1 MVDGANQPFYS
12 AAKKCQIFSFQDV
25 QNGRGG
31 TKYSAPPSAARKLL
45 ESKQTH
51 FSNSLDKAFH
61 SPEFQA
67 KIIFHAKLSGRFL
80 LRQPLKNNDANSPA
94 FGGRLT
100 LFCLVSRSPALV
112 HKSPAFYVHYK
123 Y

>member
-1 MVDGANQPFYS
+1 M
-12 AAKKCQIFSFQDV
+12 
-25 QNGRGG
+25 GG
-31 TKYSAPPSAARKLL
+31 
-45 ESKQTH
+45 
-51 FSNSLDKAFH
+51 
-61 SPEFQA
+61 
-67 KIIFHAKLSGRFL
+67 LS
-80 LRQPLKNNDANSPA
+80 DANSPA